1 MIVRRAVALAAALFL
16 LTLLVYA
23 HGSGRPGWQD
33 ATIANKATVY
43 VYSYRHVRTLGR
55 VAPPVYLDGKVM
67 AKLDGARFFVVRL
80 DPGMHSFH
88 LKDKKRGG
96 IEFDFKAGE
105 TYYVRMDMR
114 EGTTVGPAGL
124 TLVPKENAEFDLKQ
138 MRPADKGDIKDKERV
153 STGSVSRLE
162 AFRKGCYL

>member
-1 MIVRRAVALAAALFL
+1 MIVRRAVAFAVALLFL
-16 LTLLVYA
+16 VHPAYA
-23 HGSGRPGWQD
+23 HGSGRPRQQVTTPAD
-33 ATIANKATVY
+33 KATVY

-55 VAPPVYLDGKVM
+55 VAPPVYLDGKVL

-80 DPGMHSFH
+80 EPGTHSFH

-96 IEFDFKAGE
+96 IELDFKAGE

-138 MRPADKGDIKDKERV
+138 MKPADKGDIKDKERV
-153 STGSVSRLE
+153 STSP
-162 AFRKGCYL
+162 

>member
-1 MIVRRAVALAAALFL
+1 MIVRRAVAFAAALL
-16 LTLLVYA
+16 LLAHQTYA
-23 HGSGRPGWQD
+23 YGSGRPRPQD
-33 ATIANKATVY
+33 TAPTNKATVY

-55 VAPPVYLDGKVM
+55 VAPPVYLDGKVL

-80 DPGMHSFH
+80 EPGTHSFH

-96 IEFDFKAGE
+96 IELDFKAGE

-138 MRPADKGDIKDKERV
+138 MKPGDKGDIKDKERV
-153 STGSVSRLE
+153 STSP
-162 AFRKGCYL
+162 

>member
-1 MIVRRAVALAAALFL
+1 MIVRRAVAFAAALL
-16 LTLLVYA
+16 LLAHSAYA
-23 HGSGRPGWQD
+23 HGSGRPRRQD
-33 ATIANKATVY
+33 TIPADKATVY

-55 VAPPVYLDGKVM
+55 VAPPVYLDGKVL

-80 DPGMHSFH
+80 EPGTHSFH

-96 IEFDFKAGE
+96 IELDFKAGE

-138 MRPADKGDIKDKERV
+138 MKPADKGDIKDKERV
-153 STGSVSRLE
+153 STSP
-162 AFRKGCYL
+162 

>member
-1 MIVRRAVALAAALFL
+1 MNGANGGKIVRRAVAFAATLLL

-23 HGSGRPGWQD
+23 HGSGRPRRQD
-33 ATIANKATVY
+33 ATPADKATVY

-55 VAPPVYLDGKVM
+55 VAPPVYLDGKVL
-67 AKLDGARFFVVRL
+67 AKLDGARFFIVRL
-80 DPGMHSFH
+80 ELGTHSFH

-96 IEFDFKAGE
+96 IELDFKAGE

-138 MRPADKGDIKDKERV
+138 MKPADKGDIKDKERV
-153 STGSVSRLE
+153 STSP
-162 AFRKGCYL
+162 

>member
-1 MIVRRAVALAAALFL
+1 MIVRRSIAPAAVLFL
-16 LTLLVYA
+16 LPLLVYA
-23 HGSGRPGWQD
+23 HGSRRPGRQD
-33 ATIANKATVY
+33 AAPADKATVY

-55 VAPPVYLDGKVM
+55 VAPPVYLDGKVL
-67 AKLDGARFFVVRL
+67 AKLDGARFFVARL
-80 DPGMHSFH
+80 EPGTHSLH

-96 IEFDFKAGE
+96 IELDFKAGE

-138 MRPADKGDIKDKERV
+138 MKPADKGDIKDKERV
-153 STGSVSRLE
+153 STPP
-162 AFRKGCYL
+162 

>member
-1 MIVRRAVALAAALFL
+1 L
-16 LTLLVYA
+16 
-23 HGSGRPGWQD
+23 GRPSRQD
-33 ATIANKATVY
+33 AAPADKATVY

-55 VAPPVYLDGKVM
+55 VAPPVYLDGKVL

-80 DPGMHSFH
+80 EPGTHSLH

-96 IEFDFKAGE
+96 IELDFKAGE

-138 MRPADKGDIKDKERV
+138 MKPADKGDIKDKERV
-153 STGSVSRLE
+153 STSP
-162 AFRKGCYL
+162 

>member
-1 MIVRRAVALAAALFL
+1 MIVRRAVAFAAALL
-16 LTLLVYA
+16 LLAHPSYVY
-23 HGSGRPGWQD
+23 GSGRPRRQD
-33 ATIANKATVY
+33 TAHADKATVY

-55 VAPPVYLDGKVM
+55 VAPPVYLDGKVL

-80 DPGMHSFH
+80 EPGTHSFH

-96 IEFDFKAGE
+96 IELDFKAGE

-138 MRPADKGDIKDKERV
+138 MKPADKGDIKDKERV
-153 STGSVSRLE
+153 STSP
-162 AFRKGCYL
+162 

>member
-1 MIVRRAVALAAALFL
+1 MIVRRAVAFAAALL
-16 LTLLVYA
+16 LLAHPVYA
-23 HGSGRPGWQD
+23 HGSRQPRRQD
-33 ATIANKATVY
+33 APPADKATVY

-55 VAPPVYLDGKVM
+55 VAPPVYLDGKVL
-67 AKLDGARFFVVRL
+67 AKLDGARFFVIRL
-80 DPGMHSFH
+80 EPGTHSLH

-96 IEFDFKAGE
+96 IELDFKSWE

-138 MRPADKGDIKDKERV
+138 MKPAGKGDIKDRERV
-153 STGSVSRLE
+153 STSP
-162 AFRKGCYL
+162 